1 MKIAKPFAVTSLGS
15 LLASLVVLLLATTAS
30 PALAANSSDS
40 NGLTIDITRPISC
53 TRQTHA
59 GDTISVHYRGTLFS
73 DGTLFDESYKRGSP
87 FSFTLGAHQV
97 IKGWDQGLLD
107 MCIGEA
113 RRLTIPPELA
123 YGERRTGP
131 IPAGSTLVFETE
143 LMGIEG
149 VVVGEEPVPFATS
162 VASATAGGAVVGTT
176 TATSE
181 GGFYIATAPA
191 TPTAGAVSEQKDHD
205 DSGDDDDN
213 NDDEDEPAQNPGEC
227 KLLGPFALLVQG
239 ALGALALLSLVW
251 KRYRETPRRP
261 VKVWAFDASKQV
273 LGSFLTHVLNLLMSM
288 FSSGDFATKVA
299 SAAAAAVA
307 VSDDQGNRP
316 NPCSFY
322 LLNLAIDTTIG
333 IPILV
338 ISLRVLHALA
348 LHTPLASPPS
358 SITSGN
364 YGPPPYR
371 TTWYLKQLLLYCI
384 GLVIMK
390 FCVFGLF
397 QILPWIAWVGDWAL
411 RWTEGDEAL
420 QITFAMFVFPL
431 VMNALQYYIIDSFIK
446 DKRAGGG
453 GVGREGYERAEQD
466 DDDEEV
472 VGDGRV
478 ERVQEHD
485 DPLKEANPTPVP
497 AGNYDPEV
505 DGERSSGSSRRGEEN
520 KL

>member
-1 MKIAKPFAVTSLGS
+1 MGTAVLRPRTYPLGLDDCACAYHLYISLVRSTGFALVFCLSKVVPFALPFLAFASRGESVSRPNHASQATAPTTRLKGKQQTPAPFAMKIAKPFAATSLAS
-15 LLASLVVLLLATTAS
+15 LPASLVVLLLATTAS
-30 PALAANSSDS
+30 PALAADSSDS

-53 TRQTHA
+53 IRQTHA
-59 GDTISVHYRGTLFS
+59 GDTISVHYRGTLLS

-149 VVVGEEPVPFATS
+149 VVVGEEPVPFAMTS
-162 VASATAGGAVVGTT
+162 GSSGTSATAGGVTLG
-176 TATSE
+176 TATSQ
-181 GGFYIATAPA
+181 GGFHIATAPA
-191 TPTAGAVSEQKDHD
+191 TPTVGAVSGQKDHD
-205 DSGDDDDN
+205 DSDDDDSDDDDSDDDDS
-213 NDDEDEPAQNPGEC
+213 NDDEDEPTQNPGEC

-307 VSDDQGNRP
+307 VSDDQGNTP

-322 LLNLAIDTTIG
+322 LLNLAIDVRN
-333 IPILV
+333 PPFPRP
-338 ISLRVLHALA
+338 LR
-348 LHTPLASPPS
+348 SFPS
-358 SITSGN
+358 VRR
-364 YGPPPYR
+364 PY
-371 TTWYLKQLLLYCI
+371 
-384 GLVIMK
+384 
-390 FCVFGLF
+390 
-397 QILPWIAWVGDWAL
+397 
-411 RWTEGDEAL
+411 
-420 QITFAMFVFPL
+420 
-431 VMNALQYYIIDSFIK
+431 
-446 DKRAGGG
+446 
-453 GVGREGYERAEQD
+453 
-466 DDDEEV
+466 
-472 VGDGRV
+472 
-478 ERVQEHD
+478 
-485 DPLKEANPTPVP
+485 
-497 AGNYDPEV
+497 
-505 DGERSSGSSRRGEEN
+505 
-520 KL
+520 